1 MVPNEQ
7 QYQEAWMIFFI
18 IHGFV
23 RRTEA
28 HKRNSAF
35 ESFPGSFESIPWRQ
49 VYKPTVEAQGASYP
63 IMEHWDA
70 GELSFGGAG
79 TFWCFTELPRLGE
92 NISRKTKNEQTWKSK
107 SGRIRNKKGFPD
119 GIRVDKLVISS
130 SDFDMLELTLDQEK
144 PVVALCKIW
153 RRGNAAALT
162 PQPVEGLS
170 IREGA
175 VGMLTDRT
183 QSQGQQE
190 DNAQQHMCGYRVPPN
205 STNGVPYYV
214 DPEGQLED
222 IPQPHMGGYVVRPN
236 YIEGVP
242 NSFGPEEQLGGIAQQ
257 HMGWSIVPRTNSS
270 TNDVPYFAWT
280 DGDIVHANIMSIYS
294 FLAMASLSLEDHGA
308 VGLSVYRLSK
318 AGLVGIIKPA
328 LQSLALGIWYHRTW
342 PGQLLDDIAQ
352 QSGQLDDTAQQHI
365 SEYMMLQNSMG
376 IENSVGPGDQLMCP
390 SAPKLIPASLA
401 GCNQSTGQDHDSIY
415 QGAVSFLYKEKGS
428 FKHVAQCKRELAC
441 ELASLA
447 HFLATTMEN
456 ILNILRINREPEHNR
471 QASTSYD
478 AQHMET
484 ASSAANPA
492 GCAPGPETATQ
503 GEAEMQVT
511 QEENHD
517 NNVDFEE
524 GWEVVNMDE
533 ENKIDIYRDRAM

>member
-1 MVPNEQ
+1 MVPENFAMAPNQ
-7 QYQEAWMIFFI
+7 QQAKDACMIFGI
-18 IHGFV
+18 IHDFV

-35 ESFPGSFESIPWRQ
+35 ESFPESFENIPWRQ

-63 IMEHWDA
+63 IREHWDA

-79 TFWCFTELPRLGE
+79 TFWCFAELPRLGE
-92 NISRKTKNEQTWKSK
+92 NISRKTKDEQTWKSK
-107 SGRIRNKKGFPD
+107 SGRIRNKKGFPN
-119 GIRVDKLVISS
+119 GIRVDRLVISS

-153 RRGNAAALT
+153 RRCNATALT
-162 PQPVEGLS
+162 SQPVEGLS

-222 IPQPHMGGYVVRPN
+222 IPQPHMGGYVVHPN

-242 NSFGPEEQLGGIAQQ
+242 NSFGHEEQLGGIAQQ

-270 TNDVPYFAWT
+270 TNDLPYFAWI
-280 DGDIVHANIMSIYS
+280 D
-294 FLAMASLSLEDHGA
+294 
-308 VGLSVYRLSK
+308 
-318 AGLVGIIKPA
+318 
-328 LQSLALGIWYHRTW
+328 
-342 PGQLLDDIAQ
+342 GQLLDDIAQ

-376 IENSVGPGDQLMCP
+376 IENSVGPG
-390 SAPKLIPASLA
+390 

-428 FKHVAQCKRELAC
+428 FKHVAQCRRELAC
-441 ELASLA
+441 EVASLA
-447 HFLATTMEN
+447 PFLATTMEN
-456 ILNILRINREPEHNR
+456 ILNILRINREPELDR
-471 QASTSYD
+471 QASTSYN

-511 QEENHD
+511 QEGNHD

-533 ENKIDIYRDRAM
+533 ENKTDIYRDRAM